1 MAIPPYSEESTP
13 SSTTTMSEAA
23 NEVNAALVAAV
34 TAGEGSGAFTST
46 MDMDNIEVDK
56 ETLESIVAGNAPH
69 LGKRPAEDDEE
80 ELEGDSVKL
89 RKLQE
94 EVNNNANAAAQ
105 ASGILTSTSLSTHTS
120 NHSSPVHS
128 TTSGVETHVPEEGH
142 NDATDDHDTASHG
155 SHQDSPVT
163 SLPETTRLTLDKSQ
177 VEAALAAVAAAH
189 PGLETSH
196 QIMADL
202 ARIHQIAKIDPTQ
215 LASYSTNPNNQATL
229 EQLTSS
235 ALANVLAQAP
245 LENLSLHLSQQQQ
258 QQQQQQQPAREGSQ
272 EASHTQAPAVHGI
285 LASIPT
291 TSSPSTT
298 TEGTTATA
306 APLTTT
312 SSTLQPQPPTSTQ
325 STSAQATSREQALD
339 QTAVAAQQVDDSE
352 SSHDEET
359 IASKRAA
366 SRNMTN
372 DERRQRRLLR
382 NRMAAKECRKKKK
395 AYVAELED
403 TVQRLKEENSRLHK
417 EVEELNA
424 KLTLGAMR
432 IDENYRLIQEVEKL
446 NAKLTLGMA
455 NTDQHV
461 HEALGHA
468 ASSQQQPSHEDDEED
483 QAEQAVV
490 VAAAAAAAAATAQRD
505 VSSEVATPVTQTE
518 ESPSDST
525 DAAEPNASAARPA
538 MAEFITA

>member
-1 MAIPPYSEESTP
+1 MAIPPYSDESTP
-13 SSTTTMSEAA
+13 TSTTTMSEAA

-34 TAGEGSGAFTST
+34 TAGEGTGAFTSS
-46 MDMDNIEVDK
+46 MDIDNIEVDK
-56 ETLESIVAGNAPH
+56 ETLESIVAGNAPR

-80 ELEGDSVKL
+80 ELESDSVKL

-128 TTSGVETHVPEEGH
+128 ASGVETHAPEGGH

-155 SHQDSPVT
+155 SHQDSPVAA
-163 SLPETTRLTLDKSQ
+163 LPETTRLTLDKSQ

-202 ARIHQIAKIDPTQ
+202 ARIQQIAKIDPTQ

-245 LENLSLHLSQQQQ
+245 IENLNLHLS
-258 QQQQQQQPAREGSQ
+258 QQPAREGDQQAQSQ
-272 EASHTQAPAVHGI
+272 SPAAHGI

-291 TSSPSTT
+291 SSPSTT
-298 TEGTTATA
+298 ADSITVTAGTTAST
-306 APLTTT
+306 PTTT
-312 SSTLQPQPPTSTQ
+312 TTAQPQPS
-325 STSAQATSREQALD
+325 SAQQATSQATSQD
-339 QTAVAAQQVDDSE
+339 QPDNQSAAHQDDSA

-366 SRNMTN
+366 SKNMTN
-372 DERRQRRLLR
+372 EERRQRRLLR

-395 AYVAELED
+395 AYVQELED
-403 TVQRLKEENSRLHK
+403 TVQRLKEENVRLHK

-432 IDENYRLIQEVEKL
+432 IDENYRLIREVEKL

-455 NTDQHV
+455 GADAHV
-461 HEALGHA
+461 HEGVG
-468 ASSQQQPSHEDDEED
+468 QPQPQHSEEEED
-483 QAEQAVV
+483 QAEQAA
-490 VAAAAAAAAATAQRD
+490 VAAAAAAHHDTSAAD
-505 VSSEVATPVTQTE
+505 TPVTQADGSPNAPTE
-518 ESPSDST
+518 
-525 DAAEPNASAARPA
+525 AAETAASAAQPA